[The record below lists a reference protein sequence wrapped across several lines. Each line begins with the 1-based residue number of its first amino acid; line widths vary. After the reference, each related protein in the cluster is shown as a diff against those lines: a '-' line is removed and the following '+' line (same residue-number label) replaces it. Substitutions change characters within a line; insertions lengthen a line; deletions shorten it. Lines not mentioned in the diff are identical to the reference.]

1 MKKIKRNH
9 TNYND
14 IEQKLRQAADLMP
27 QPQKSFPLSPVMK
40 IRRQSGKYQRTK
52 PIPVWRTAVTVLL
65 LFAIGGTTTL
75 TASPGLRDSIARFFT
90 SGITE
95 KIPTDTPD
103 SQEEKFHMNA
113 ENQTSGKLSG
123 NARKQT
129 VDNLTLIQDVTLDSH
144 FTASYISSPNILS
157 LKNTPSGIPLFCTH
171 TANNELTYYRITNN
185 KLEKIAP
192 KEHSLTATVKLTTFP
207 GIMTWDGNSADY
219 KNLEL
224 PDTEFTVNWK
234 QYGTDI
240 LIEDSES
247 THHFTIDSTYYA
259 NPKSD
264 YEGMFYFQGLEG
276 QSEIIEVFFSLDA
289 QMTDYR
295 YPFLLNLTTGEIS
308 DPLANINFSDWKCLN
323 ELAINADLTTAT
335 AMAGSSH
342 DNLREITVDLT
353 TGVIT
358 AASDFTGKPPVDDCI
373 TSFLVDEHTLF
384 YVSGTEKNG
393 NGCLYDTQTGE
404 IKTLF
409 TNTST
414 YAMWDDKN
422 PSSLGWESIGGG
434 YVVYFTD
441 NTVSLINL
449 KNGGTKTILENIP
462 ASRDI
467 DFLLNSEHTALS
479 ISIHNT
485 GSFNTS
491 RLCLL
496 DLKTM
501 NAWYFD
507 RELPDDVEEWS
518 SYWNDEYEYVIEAQN
533 TKSGMNY
540 LYLYQ
545 YVP

>member
-1 MKKIKRNH
+1 MNNYKKNN
-9 TNYND
+9 NYKN
-14 IEQKLRQAADLMP
+14 IEHKLQQAACLMP
-27 QPQKSFPLSPVMK
+27 TPEKSFPVSPAMEKRRLSVK
-40 IRRQSGKYQRTK
+40 CQRTK
-52 PIPVWRTAVTVLL
+52 RIPVWRIAVTVLL
-65 LFAIGGTTTL
+65 IFIIGGTTTL
-75 TASPGLRDSIARFFT
+75 AASPGLRASIARFFT

-95 KIPTDTPD
+95 EIPVNTLESKECRTDTNTAG
-103 SQEEKFHMNA
+103 KI
-113 ENQTSGKLSG
+113 SGELSG
-123 NARKQT
+123 NATKQT
-129 VDNLTLIQDVTLDSH
+129 VDSLTLVQDVTLDSH
-144 FTASYISSPNILS
+144 FTASYVSSPNHLS
-157 LKNTPSGIPLFCTH
+157 LKNTPSGIPLFCTR
-171 TANNELTYYRITNN
+171 TTNDELTYYRISDN

-192 KEHSLTATVKLTTFP
+192 TAHSLTATVKLTAFP
-207 GIMTWDGNSADY
+207 GIMTWGGNSADY

-224 PDTEFTVNWK
+224 PAMEFTVNWK

-264 YEGMFYFQGLEG
+264 YEGMFYFWGLEG

-289 QMTDYR
+289 QMTNYS

-308 DPLANINFSDWKCLN
+308 DPLANIDFSDWKCLD

-342 DNLREITVDLT
+342 EDLREITIDLT
-353 TGVIT
+353 TGIIT

-373 TSFLVDEHTLF
+373 TSFLVGEHSLF
-384 YVSGTEKNG
+384 YVSGTEKSG

-404 IKTLF
+404 IETLF

-414 YAMWDDKN
+414 YAMWDNKN
-422 PSSLGWESIGGG
+422 PSSRGWESIGGG
-434 YVVYFTD
+434 YVMYFAE

-467 DFLLNSEHTALS
+467 DFLLNNEHTALS
-479 ISIHNT
+479 ITFHDA

-507 RELPDDVEEWS
+507 RELPDGVEEWS
-518 SYWNDEYEYVIEAQN
+518 NFWNGKYEYVIEAQN
-533 TKSGMNY
+533 TKNGMNY

-545 YVP
+545 YIP